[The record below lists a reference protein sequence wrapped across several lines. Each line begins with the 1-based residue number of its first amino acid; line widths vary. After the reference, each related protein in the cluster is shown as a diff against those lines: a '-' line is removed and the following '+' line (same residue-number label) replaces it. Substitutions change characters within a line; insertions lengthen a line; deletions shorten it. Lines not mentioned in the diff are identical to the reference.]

1 MEACVSIRG
10 EDALVVESL
19 IKVVAFDFF
28 SILDLLTLDID
39 VLDESRGDIR
49 VVRGIGILI

>member
-1 MEACVSIRG
+1 MSIRG
-10 EDALVVESL
+10 EDALIVESL

>member
-1 MEACVSIRG
+1 MSVRG
-10 EDALVVESL
+10 EDALVVKSL

-28 SILDLLTLDID
+28 SILNLLTLNID

-49 VVRGIGILI
+49 VVRSIGILI